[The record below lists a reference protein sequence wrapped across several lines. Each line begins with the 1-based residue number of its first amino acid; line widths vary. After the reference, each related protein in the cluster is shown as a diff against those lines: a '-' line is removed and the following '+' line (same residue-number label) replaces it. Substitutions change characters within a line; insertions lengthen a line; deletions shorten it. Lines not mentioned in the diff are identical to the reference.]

1 MLKKEIADALTA
13 LKEIKMP
20 KIEDKE
26 LRSALIANHFTLL
39 DAGRKVDAQVEDKRT
54 VFTEAYKE
62 EAQVIQDLQNK
73 FNESEDAEER
83 KSIAKDINSHK
94 DYLKAINDF
103 NEEVNKLYAEKV
115 PGLKPIDHEKFM
127 AEAEKMDNFKLSWV
141 EALYPMFVLE

>member
-1 MLKKEIADALTA
+1 MKRSEIKPALDA

-20 KIEDKE
+20 KIEDKA
-26 LRSALIANHFTLL
+26 LRADLIANHFALL
-39 DAGRKVDAQVEDKRT
+39 DAGRKLDAMVEDKRT

-73 FNESEDAEER
+73 FNESEDAEE
-83 KSIAKDINSHK
+83 KKAIAKDINSHK

-103 NEEVNKLYAEKV
+103 NEEVGKLYAEEV
-115 PGLKPIDHEKFM
+115 SGLKPIDREKFM